1 MAIVT
6 VSIEFLY
13 PAFCLME
20 IKSRIS
26 VGGGWTLNKTV
37 GEEWHRWLFPGG
49 EIKVPKGEAEGAVLL
64 SESASS
70 ALHYIEDACDS
81 VAIEDPIVCEF
92 PEDLRPMKWY

>member
-1 MAIVT
+1 M
-6 VSIEFLY
+6 
-13 PAFCLME
+13 
-20 IKSRIS
+20 
-26 VGGGWTLNKTV
+26 
-37 GEEWHRWLFPGG
+37 
-49 EIKVPKGEAEGAVLL
+49 PKGEAEGAVLL